1 MLKKMINVFQTNN
14 AVMFSQY
21 LTRKHLL
28 ISYFLADKMNYVVQ
42 AIAEFY
48 SINIGRLIRLAL

>member
-1 MLKKMINVFQTNN
+1 MIDQRLRNKN
-14 AVMFSQY
+14 AVMFTQY
-21 LTRKHLL
+21 LTRKHLS

-42 AIAEFY
+42 AIVEFY